1 MASKEKEISDDVLD
15 KELLAGLDA
24 EELEYKKV
32 IPIAFLLMMCPYANH
47 PVH

>member
-1 MASKEKEISDDVLD
+1 MPNNEKNAKENTSDDVLD

-32 IPIAFLLMMCPYANH
+32 IPALLLLFLS
-47 PVH
+47 